1 MLQFPDDSQ
10 VAVMGLVDIMAQLY
24 AEGWESTD
32 ETAEEIIRRLEDKN
46 NYIPLSERV
55 RREYQYALLKE
66 YKKYLQNRFDKNLK
80 TSA

>member
-1 MLQFPDDSQ
+1 VLQFPDDSQ

>member
-1 MLQFPDDSQ
+1 
-10 VAVMGLVDIMAQLY
+10 MGLVDIMAQLY